1 MKRIVGQA
9 LLVLIAAAS
18 LQGAFAQSAST
29 GSVPATSTGS
39 KQAFPTRSIRLV
51 VPFPP
56 GGNIDITARAIAPG
70 LADALGQSIVV
81 DNRGG
86 AGGIIGVEIV
96 TKSTADGHTLLLA
109 SSGTVTV
116 APSLYTKMPYD
127 PVKDLTPI
135 ALLSYVPIVLVAS
148 PALPAKSIKDFI
160 ALAKTRAGKMTMA
173 SAGNG
178 TTNHLAGELFQ
189 LDTGA
194 KFIHVPYKG
203 AGPAIVDVMGGQ
215 VDILFDQLSASSNHI
230 RSGKLRALVVAGE
243 KRNAVIPD
251 VPTMIESGLKNS
263 DAGTFTALMG
273 PAGLPREVVGTLNA
287 AVNKTLAMPA
297 TRERFAAVGAE
308 ILGGTPGK
316 LDANLKQELAMWTR
330 VVKAAN
336 IKLD

>member
-1 MKRIVGQA
+1 MKHMGYAVW
-9 LLVLIAAAS
+9 LIATTIHSAA
-18 LQGAFAQSAST
+18 AQPAST
-29 GSVPATSTGS
+29 GSGQAASTGS
-39 KQAFPTRSIRLV
+39 GQAFPTRSIRLV

-70 LADALGQSIVV
+70 LGDSLGQTVVV

-86 AGGIIGVEIV
+86 AGGIIGIEIV
-96 TKSTADGHTLLLA
+96 TKSAPDGHTLVLA

-116 APSLYTKMPYD
+116 APSLYSKIPYD
-127 PVKDLTPI
+127 PVKDLTSI
-135 ALLSYVPIVLVAS
+135 ALLSYVPIVLVVN
-148 PALPAKSIKDFI
+148 PALPTKSIKDFI
-160 ALAKTRAGKMTMA
+160 ALAKSRSGKMTMA
-173 SAGNG
+173 SGGNG

-203 AGPAIVDVMGGQ
+203 AAPAVVDVMGGQ
-215 VDILFDQLSASSNHI
+215 VDILFDQLSASSNYI

-251 VPTMIESGLKNS
+251 APTMIESGLKNS

-273 PAGLPREVVGTLNA
+273 PTGLPRDVVAKLNTA
-287 AVNKTLAMPA
+287 ANKTLAMPS
-297 TRERFAAVGAE
+297 TRDRFVSVGAE
-308 ILGGTPGK
+308 ILGGTPVQ

-336 IKLD
+336 IKVD

>member
-1 MKRIVGQA
+1 MKRIVFLT
-9 LLVLIAAAS
+9 LLAAAT
-18 LQGAFAQSAST
+18 LQSALAQ
-29 GSVPATSTGS
+29 P
-39 KQAFPTRSIRLV
+39 FPTRSIRLV

-70 LADALGQSIVV
+70 LGESLGQTVVV

-86 AGGIIGVEIV
+86 AGGIIGIELV
-96 TKSTADGHTLLLA
+96 TKSAPDGHTLVLA

-116 APSLYTKMPYD
+116 APSLYSKIPYD
-127 PVKDLTPI
+127 PVKDLTSI
-135 ALLSYVPIVLVAS
+135 ALLSYVPIVLVVN

-160 ALAKTRAGKMTMA
+160 ALAKSRAGKMTMA
-173 SAGNG
+173 SGGNG

-189 LDTGA
+189 LDTST

-203 AGPAIVDVMGGQ
+203 AGPAVVDVMGGQ

-251 VPTMIESGLKNS
+251 VPTMFESGLKNS

-273 PAGLPREVVGTLNA
+273 PAGLPRDVVAKLNA
-287 AVNKTLAMPA
+287 ASNKTLAMPS
-297 TRERFAAVGAE
+297 TRDRFSSVGAE
-308 ILGGTPGK
+308 ILGGTPAQ
-316 LDANLKQELAMWTR
+316 LDTNLKQELAMWTR

-336 IKLD
+336 IKVD

>member
-1 MKRIVGQA
+1 MKRIVFSA
-9 LLVLIAAAS
+9 LFVAATMH
-18 LQGAFAQSAST
+18 GAMAQN
-29 GSVPATSTGS
+29 
-39 KQAFPTRSIRLV
+39 FPTRAIRLV

-56 GGNIDITARAIAPG
+56 GGNIDITARTIAPG
-70 LADALGQSIVV
+70 LGETLGQTVVV

-86 AGGIIGVEIV
+86 AGGIIGMEIV
-96 TKSTADGHTLLLA
+96 TKSAPDGHTLALA

-135 ALLSYVPIVLVAS
+135 ALLSYVPIVLVVS

-160 ALAKTRAGKMTMA
+160 ALAKSRPGKMTMA
-173 SAGNG
+173 SGGNG
-178 TTNHLAGELFQ
+178 TTNQLAGELFQ
-189 LDTGA
+189 LETGT
-194 KFIHVPYKG
+194 KFIHIPYKG
-203 AGPAIVDVMGGQ
+203 AAPAVVDVMGGQ
-215 VDILFDQLSASSNHI
+215 VDMLFDQLSASSNYI

-251 VPTMIESGLKNS
+251 VPTLTESGLKNC

-273 PAGLPREVVGTLNA
+273 PAGLPRDVVAKLNA

-297 TRERFAAVGAE
+297 TRDRFTLVGAE
-308 ILGGTPGK
+308 VLGGTPTK

-330 VVKAAN
+330 VAKAAN

>member
-1 MKRIVGQA
+1 MKHMGYAVW
-9 LLVLIAAAS
+9 LIATTIHSAA
-18 LQGAFAQSAST
+18 AQPAST
-29 GSVPATSTGS
+29 GSG
-39 KQAFPTRSIRLV
+39 QAFPTRSIRLV

-70 LADALGQSIVV
+70 LGDSLGQTVVV

-86 AGGIIGVEIV
+86 AGGIIGIEIV
-96 TKSTADGHTLLLA
+96 TKSAPDGHTLVLA

-116 APSLYTKMPYD
+116 APSLYTKIPYD
-127 PVKDLTPI
+127 PVKDLTSI
-135 ALLSYVPIVLVAS
+135 ALLSYVPIVLVVN

-160 ALAKTRAGKMTMA
+160 ALAKSRSGKMTMA
-173 SAGNG
+173 SGGNG

-203 AGPAIVDVMGGQ
+203 AAPAVVDVMGGQ
-215 VDILFDQLSASSNHI
+215 VDILFDQLSASSNYI

-273 PAGLPREVVGTLNA
+273 PAGLPRDVVAKLNTA
-287 AVNKTLAMPA
+287 ANKTLAMPS
-297 TRERFAAVGAE
+297 TRDRFVSVGAE
-308 ILGGTPGK
+308 ILGGTPVQ

-336 IKLD
+336 IKVD

>member
-1 MKRIVGQA
+1 MKHMGYAVW
-9 LLVLIAAAS
+9 LIATTIHSAA
-18 LQGAFAQSAST
+18 AQPAST
-29 GSVPATSTGS
+29 GSG
-39 KQAFPTRSIRLV
+39 QAFPTRSIRLV

-70 LADALGQSIVV
+70 LGDSLGQTVVV

-86 AGGIIGVEIV
+86 AGGIIGIEIV
-96 TKSTADGHTLLLA
+96 TKSAPDGHTLVLA

-116 APSLYTKMPYD
+116 APSLYSKIPYD
-127 PVKDLTPI
+127 PVKDLTSI
-135 ALLSYVPIVLVAS
+135 ALLSYVPIVLVVN
-148 PALPAKSIKDFI
+148 PALPTKSIKDFI
-160 ALAKTRAGKMTMA
+160 ALAKSRNGKMTMA
-173 SAGNG
+173 SGGNG

-203 AGPAIVDVMGGQ
+203 AAPAVVDVMGGQ
-215 VDILFDQLSASSNHI
+215 VDILFDQLSASSNYI

-263 DAGTFTALMG
+263 DASTFTALMG
-273 PAGLPREVVGTLNA
+273 PAGLPRDVVAKLNTA
-287 AVNKTLAMPA
+287 ANKTLAMPS
-297 TRERFAAVGAE
+297 TRDRFASVGAA
-308 ILGGTPGK
+308 ILGGTPVQ

-336 IKLD
+336 IKVD